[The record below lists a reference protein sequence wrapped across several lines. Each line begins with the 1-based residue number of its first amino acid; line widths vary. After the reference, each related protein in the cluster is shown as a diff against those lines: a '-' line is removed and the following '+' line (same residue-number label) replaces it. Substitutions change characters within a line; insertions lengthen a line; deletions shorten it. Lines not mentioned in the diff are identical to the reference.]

1 MVFLIIFVYCLLA
14 EINTADLQLFPAIVV
29 EKMIKALKLN
39 SREARLRFPRLL
51 QIIERYPAET
61 LGLVT
66 REVSCFHFPG
76 IKCCYK
82 SNLKGGGGGWRDREV
97 RLVSF
102 ASGKSDKFYPVL
114 VPCLFSNLLSL
125 IHRDRNFFLKSLTF
139 YHYSDSKC

>member
-1 MVFLIIFVYCLLA
+1 M
-14 EINTADLQLFPAIVV
+14 DLQQFPAIVV

-66 REVSCFHFPG
+66 REVSCFNFSG
-76 IKCCYK
+76 SKCSCK
-82 SNLKGGGGGWRDREV
+82 SNFKGGGGIHREV

-102 ASGKSDKFYPVL
+102 ASGKSDKFYPII
-114 VPCLFSNLLSL
+114 VPCLFYNLLSL
-125 IHRDRNFFLKSLTF
+125 INVDRKFFLEI
-139 YHYSDSKC
+139 

>member
-1 MVFLIIFVYCLLA
+1 MA
-14 EINTADLQLFPAIVV
+14 EINTEDLQQFPAIVV

-66 REVSCFHFPG
+66 REVSCFNFSG
-76 IKCCYK
+76 SKCCCK
-82 SNLKGGGGGWRDREV
+82 SHFKDGGEGWIHRDV

-102 ASGKSDKFYPVL
+102 ASGKSDKFYPII
-114 VPCLFSNLLSL
+114 VPCLFCNLLSL
-125 IHRDRNFFLKSLTF
+125 IHVDRNIFLESLNF
-139 YHYSDSKC
+139 YH

>member
-1 MVFLIIFVYCLLA
+1 MFLIVLFLCLLA
-14 EINTADLQLFPAIVV
+14 EISTADLQLFPAIVV

-76 IKCCYK
+76 SECCYK
-82 SNLKGGGGGWRDREV
+82 SHLKGGGGGWMDGEV

-102 ASGKSDKFYPVL
+102 ASGKSDQFYPITA
-114 VPCLFSNLLSL
+114 PCLFCNLLNL
-125 IHRDRNFFLKSLTF
+125 IHMDRN
-139 YHYSDSKC
+139 

>member
-1 MVFLIIFVYCLLA
+1 
-14 EINTADLQLFPAIVV
+14 
-29 EKMIKALKLN
+29 MIKALKLN

-76 IKCCYK
+76 SKCCYK
-82 SNLKGGGGGWRDREV
+82 LNLKGGCGGWMDREV

-102 ASGKSDKFYPVL
+102 ASGKSDKFYPII

-125 IHRDRNFFLKSLTF
+125 IHMDRNFFLKSLTF
-139 YHYSDSKC
+139 YHFSDSKC

>member
-1 MVFLIIFVYCLLA
+1 MA

-66 REVSCFHFPG
+66 REVSCFRFPG
-76 IKCCYK
+76 SKCCYK
-82 SNLKGGGGGWRDREV
+82 SNLKGGGGGWMDREV

-102 ASGKSDKFYPVL
+102 ASGKSDKFYPII

-125 IHRDRNFFLKSLTF
+125 IHMDRNFFLKSLTF
-139 YHYSDSKC
+139 YHFSDSIY